1 MKTQNL
7 NAYGVFILAMM
18 IIKGREGEL
27 DLVWEEA
34 CAHYDVFLDS
44 HYNDAKRS
52 EMDCIAEYVVAEYL
66 TNNYKQ

>member
-1 MKTQNL
+1 MSIQNL

-18 IIKGREGEL
+18 IVKDRESEL

-34 CAHYDVFLDS
+34 CAHYDIFLAS
-44 HYNDAKRS
+44 PYNDEKKS

-66 TNNYKQ
+66 TNNI

>member
-1 MKTQNL
+1 
-7 NAYGVFILAMM
+7 MM

-44 HYNDAKRS
+44 HYNDAKKS

-66 TNNYKQ
+66 TNNYK